1 MRIEI
6 EEITD
11 WKRVVNA
18 ARFTVKKDPL
28 DHEPSTAFK
37 KAIILAEHSPL
48 RLLEFDIRLF
58 DIPKYVSVHFVRHHE
73 GLEKFVCTSRPD
85 RNGFKTTRHEQR
97 DDDPVNMQFSINAQA
112 LINISRVRLCSRA
125 EATTRA
131 VWNEVINRLS
141 IIEPELAEACVT
153 NCVYRGLCPEMKS
166 CGFTETASF
175 KTVRK
180 EYEIYFKEN
189 K

>member
-18 ARFTVKKDPL
+18 ARFTVKKEPL

-48 RLLEFDIRLF
+48 RLLEFDIRVY
-58 DIPKYVSVHFVRHHE
+58 DVPKYVIMHLVRHNQ
-73 GLEKFVCTSRPD
+73 GIEKFVSTSRPD
-85 RNGFKTTRHEQR
+85 RNKEPIPRHEQR
-97 DDDPVNMQFSINAQA
+97 ADDLIDCQFSVNAQA
-112 LINISRVRLCSRA
+112 LINISKVRLCKRA
-125 EATTRA
+125 EKATRNLWWRVVA
-131 VWNEVINRLS
+131 KLHD
-141 IIEPELAEACVT
+141 IEPELAEACEPQ
-153 NCVYRGLCPEMKS
+153 CIYRGLCPEMKS
-166 CGFTETASF
+166 CGYADTALF
-175 KTVRK
+175 KTTRK
-180 EYEIYFKEN
+180 EYEIYFKET